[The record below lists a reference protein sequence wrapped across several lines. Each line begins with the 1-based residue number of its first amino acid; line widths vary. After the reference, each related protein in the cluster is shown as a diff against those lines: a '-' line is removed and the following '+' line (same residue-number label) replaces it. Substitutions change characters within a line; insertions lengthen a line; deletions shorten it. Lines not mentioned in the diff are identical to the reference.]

1 MATSRLPV
9 RRAARLLSCLPG
21 GRAPARYIQTENH
34 ESARLETSSAKTLMD
49 IGTRRI
55 FSSDHDI
62 FRESVR
68 KFFQEAVLPHHGEWE
83 KAGQVSR
90 EIWEKAGQQGL
101 LGVNISEEHGG
112 IGGDLFSAAV
122 VWEEQMYVNCTG
134 PGFSLHSDIVMPYI
148 ANYGS
153 KEQIKRFIPE
163 MAAGKCIGAI
173 AMTEPG
179 AGSDLQGVRTYAKKD
194 GSDWI
199 LNGSKVFITNGW
211 MSDVVIVVAVTN
223 REARSPAH
231 GISLF
236 LVEEG
241 MKGFIKGRKLEKIG
255 LKAQDTAELFFED
268 VRLPAGALLGQEN
281 KGFYYLMAELPQERL
296 LIADMAIASCEFM
309 FEETRNYVKQRKAFG
324 KTVAHL
330 QTVQH
335 KLAELKTQT
344 CVGRTFL
351 DSCLQLHSVKR
362 LDSATASMA
371 KYWASDLQNNVATQ
385 CVQLHGGWGYMWEY
399 PIAKI
404 RSGGL
409 AGSQGFRSWRTT
421 SAHARAAKPVGC
433 KLLTTAMTPALQE
446 KAMKGHG
453 ICLSSSLSS
462 RVMESNDALGMGST
476 RPVKEKMKDGSVT
489 KITCSMLGFPI
500 PQANHSTDCFNLKYL
515 GSQSSKHYPVLM
527 SPSST
532 FHVNNK
538 NCVQRNSEEHS
549 CSKVRNPLCNS
560 TNTHFSQIINSESG
574 EQVRGETL
582 LGSTKNLPEMGK
594 LFDSC
599 LTESRNV
606 EERQLPN
613 CKGYQKNG
621 FLSKAL
627 FINPETK
634 KGDLFH
640 QVCDDALEPKMN
652 YNPSTKEQE
661 LNFHLLQCVSK
672 QQALL
677 SRAKRTQKRL
687 QILLAKHV
695 VKHCDQQMKCFV
707 RRQLQRMKAFHDPS
721 GVLGG
726 SYHRCT
732 NIKMENREANT
743 SKDIQRDFDVS
754 SDEIKVFARSTA
766 GLLFH
771 AEESLDSDATCS
783 SSSEDDDEQISRKAM
798 SVSDWKW
805 LVDRANVGCRW
816 TWLQAQISELE
827 YKIQQLTD
835 LHRQIRATKGMV
847 ILEEFPNPKD
857 FLKKRTQLMDHEA
870 LLDTT
875 GNSHASL
882 ERQDAWPE
890 HDFEMSPSSPTLLL
904 RNIEKQSAQ
913 LSEIISSLITP
924 LNLSPTSSP
933 LSSKSC
939 KQKESAN
946 GISIRDSENNEEISC
961 TSSWLVDQQ
970 HLKRRRKEKVKLRT
984 SSVAVICTSARTRPL
999 QSFQRRKLYK
1009 MSTAFNSNQQ
1019 AMQLRDAL
1027 FNTEEVVPA
1036 SMWSTYELST
1046 KPRTQKQLML
1056 ELDTSFHPV
1065 LSFPSEYFHY
1075 KGPPQQWIC
1084 GFESSFK
1091 HQTVSEASEQL
1102 LEGRKKRHLSETVI
1116 GESSKR
1122 CEAFSFQHAEP
1133 ESQSPFTGAANGDMM
1148 SRSSHCIST
1157 QLNSR
1162 RRLRSESSYDID
1174 NIVIPMSLV
1183 APSKLEKLQYKEILT
1198 PSWRTVN
1205 LEPLGSLHEEE
1216 EKAED
1221 LSDDAYASR
1230 HANYEDK
1237 ERARWSLWQQCRWPR
1252 RNRTYSRSSDGQD
1265 PPLKE
1270 KQGNTDL
1277 ISDFSENIAD
1287 ATSEIHSSLCLRESQ
1302 SSEKNQKTKSVLWE
1316 RRSFPLKVEE
1326 AGALLCQDQITD
1338 QQENSDAAIPSDFD
1352 CTSHAAFSLPN
1363 NQPQKKSSSNELEE
1377 YNQVHLGIGS
1387 IKKQR

>member
-1 MATSRLPV
+1 MGLGPD
-9 RRAARLLSCLPG
+9 
-21 GRAPARYIQTENH
+21 PA
-34 ESARLETSSAKTLMD
+34 
-49 IGTRRI
+49 
-55 FSSDHDI
+55 
-62 FRESVR
+62 
-68 KFFQEAVLPHHGEWE
+68 
-83 KAGQVSR
+83 
-90 EIWEKAGQQGL
+90 GL
-101 LGVNISEEHGG
+101 
-112 IGGDLFSAAV
+112 
-122 VWEEQMYVNCTG
+122 
-134 PGFSLHSDIVMPYI
+134 SLHSYNSQTGWD
-148 ANYGS
+148 NG
-153 KEQIKRFIPE
+153 RHL
-163 MAAGKCIGAI
+163 AATTALCIRRG
-173 AMTEPG
+173 
-179 AGSDLQGVRTYAKKD
+179 
-194 GSDWI
+194 
-199 LNGSKVFITNGW
+199 
-211 MSDVVIVVAVTN
+211 
-223 REARSPAH
+223 
-231 GISLF
+231 
-236 LVEEG
+236 
-241 MKGFIKGRKLEKIG
+241 G
-255 LKAQDTAELFFED
+255 LKC
-268 VRLPAGALLGQEN
+268 
-281 KGFYYLMAELPQERL
+281 YYLQVVM
-296 LIADMAIASCEFM
+296 
-309 FEETRNYVKQRKAFG
+309 
-324 KTVAHL
+324 
-330 QTVQH
+330 
-335 KLAELKTQT
+335 
-344 CVGRTFL
+344 
-351 DSCLQLHSVKR
+351 
-362 LDSATASMA
+362 
-371 KYWASDLQNNVATQ
+371 
-385 CVQLHGGWGYMWEY
+385 
-399 PIAKI
+399 
-404 RSGGL
+404 
-409 AGSQGFRSWRTT
+409 
-421 SAHARAAKPVGC
+421 VGC

-560 TNTHFSQIINSESG
+560 TNKHFSQIINSEPG

-599 LTESRNV
+599 LTESHNV

-640 QVCDDALEPKMN
+640 QVCDDALEPKVN

-707 RRQLQRMKAFHDPS
+707 RRQLQSMKAFHDPS

-732 NIKMENREANT
+732 NIKMENIEANT

-771 AEESLDSDATCS
+771 VEESLDSDATCS
-783 SSSEDDDEQISRKAM
+783 SSSEDDDEQISRK
-798 SVSDWKW
+798 VNYRSDWKW

-870 LLDTT
+870 LLNTT

-939 KQKESAN
+939 KQKELAN
-946 GISIRDSENNEEISC
+946 GISIRNSENNEEISC

-970 HLKRRRKEKVKLRT
+970 HLKRRRKEKAKLRT
-984 SSVAVICTSARTRPL
+984 SSVAMICTSARTRPL

-1065 LSFPSEYFHY
+1065 LSFPSDTSLHVHFKTLLKNYEVKGESALGLELKMSPSNEYFHY
-1075 KGPPQQWIC
+1075 KGPPQQWIR

-1216 EKAED
+1216 EK
-1221 LSDDAYASR
+1221 
-1230 HANYEDK
+1230 
-1237 ERARWSLWQQCRWPR
+1237 
-1252 RNRTYSRSSDGQD
+1252 
-1265 PPLKE
+1265 
-1270 KQGNTDL
+1270 
-1277 ISDFSENIAD
+1277 NI
-1287 ATSEIHSSLCLRESQ
+1287 
-1302 SSEKNQKTKSVLWE
+1302 
-1316 RRSFPLKVEE
+1316 
-1326 AGALLCQDQITD
+1326 
-1338 QQENSDAAIPSDFD
+1338 
-1352 CTSHAAFSLPN
+1352 
-1363 NQPQKKSSSNELEE
+1363 
-1377 YNQVHLGIGS
+1377 
-1387 IKKQR
+1387 

>member
-1 MATSRLPV
+1 MEQLIRLFYFLKKQLQIISGINFHFCSAINSRYQNNSL
-9 RRAARLLSCLPG
+9 
-21 GRAPARYIQTENH
+21 IQY
-34 ESARLETSSAKTLMD
+34 L
-49 IGTRRI
+49 
-55 FSSDHDI
+55 
-62 FRESVR
+62 
-68 KFFQEAVLPHHGEWE
+68 
-83 KAGQVSR
+83 
-90 EIWEKAGQQGL
+90 
-101 LGVNISEEHGG
+101 
-112 IGGDLFSAAV
+112 
-122 VWEEQMYVNCTG
+122 
-134 PGFSLHSDIVMPYI
+134 
-148 ANYGS
+148 
-153 KEQIKRFIPE
+153 
-163 MAAGKCIGAI
+163 
-173 AMTEPG
+173 
-179 AGSDLQGVRTYAKKD
+179 
-194 GSDWI
+194 
-199 LNGSKVFITNGW
+199 
-211 MSDVVIVVAVTN
+211 
-223 REARSPAH
+223 
-231 GISLF
+231 LF
-236 LVEEG
+236 L
-241 MKGFIKGRKLEKIG
+241 
-255 LKAQDTAELFFED
+255 Q
-268 VRLPAGALLGQEN
+268 
-281 KGFYYLMAELPQERL
+281 
-296 LIADMAIASCEFM
+296 
-309 FEETRNYVKQRKAFG
+309 
-324 KTVAHL
+324 
-330 QTVQH
+330 
-335 KLAELKTQT
+335 
-344 CVGRTFL
+344 
-351 DSCLQLHSVKR
+351 
-362 LDSATASMA
+362 
-371 KYWASDLQNNVATQ
+371 
-385 CVQLHGGWGYMWEY
+385 
-399 PIAKI
+399 
-404 RSGGL
+404 
-409 AGSQGFRSWRTT
+409 
-421 SAHARAAKPVGC
+421 VGC

-446 KAMKGHG
+446 KAMKGHS

-489 KITCSMLGFPI
+489 KITCSVLGFPI
-500 PQANHSTDCFNLKYL
+500 PQANHSTDCFNLKYF

-532 FHVNNK
+532 FHVSNK

-549 CSKVRNPLCNS
+549 CSK
-560 TNTHFSQIINSESG
+560 
-574 EQVRGETL
+574 
-582 LGSTKNLPEMGK
+582 
-594 LFDSC
+594 
-599 LTESRNV
+599 
-606 EERQLPN
+606 
-613 CKGYQKNG
+613 
-621 FLSKAL
+621 
-627 FINPETK
+627 
-634 KGDLFH
+634 
-640 QVCDDALEPKMN
+640 
-652 YNPSTKEQE
+652 
-661 LNFHLLQCVSK
+661 CVSK

-732 NIKMENREANT
+732 NIKMENIEANT

-783 SSSEDDDEQISRKAM
+783 SSSEDDEEQISRKAINYR
-798 SVSDWKW
+798 SDTKW

-870 LLDTT
+870 LLNTT

-933 LSSKSC
+933 LSSKPS
-939 KQKESAN
+939 KQKELAN

-970 HLKRRRKEKVKLRT
+970 HLKRRRKEKAKLRT
-984 SSVAVICTSARTRPL
+984 SSVAMICTSARTRPL

-1009 MSTAFNSNQQ
+1009 MSTAFSSNQQ
-1019 AMQLRDAL
+1019 AMQLRDTL

-1036 SMWSTYELST
+1036 STWSTYELST

-1065 LSFPSEYFHY
+1065 LSFPSDTSLHVHFKTLLKNYEVKGESAHGLEFKMSPSNEYFHY

-1084 GFESSFK
+1084 GFESSSK
-1091 HQTVSEASEQL
+1091 HQTVSEISEQL
-1102 LEGRKKRHLSETVI
+1102 LEGRKKRHLSETLI
-1116 GESSKR
+1116 GESNKR
-1122 CEAFSFQHAEP
+1122 CEAFSFQCAEP

-1148 SRSSHCIST
+1148 SRSSHSIST

-1198 PSWRTVN
+1198 PSWRIVN
-1205 LEPLGSLHEEE
+1205 LEPLGSLHEDED
-1216 EKAED
+1216 KAED

-1252 RNRTYSRSSDGQD
+1252 RNRTYSRSSEGQD
-1265 PPLKE
+1265 PALKE
-1270 KQGNTDL
+1270 KQGNSDF
-1277 ISDFSENIAD
+1277 ISDFSESIAD
-1287 ATSEIHSSLCLRESQ
+1287 TTSEIHSSLCLRESE
-1302 SSEKNQKTKSVLWE
+1302 SSERNQKTKSVLWE
-1316 RRSFPLKVEE
+1316 RRSFPLKAEE

-1338 QQENSDAAIPSDFD
+1338 QHENSEVAIPSDFD

-1363 NQPQKKSSSNELEE
+1363 NQPQKKSSPNELEE
-1377 YNQVHLGIGS
+1377 YNQVDLGIGCM
-1387 IKKQR
+1387 KKQR